1 MLGKGLDE
9 GEDDG
14 IPDWLGLLLGIE
26 DGVSVW
32 KGKEDGKE
40 DGDCEGQ
47 LWKVNVRAYD
57 PKISLLGA
65 HFVTSS
71 LISSDC
77 VESSNKRNSPSNPA
91 FGKIESYAAKLP
103 VDLEELYLLTGFV

>member
-1 MLGKGLDE
+1 MLCKGLDE

-47 LWKVNVRAYD
+47 LWKVNVRPYD
-57 PKISLLGA
+57 PKVGLLGA
-65 HFVTSS
+65 HFVNSVLVSS
-71 LISSDC
+71 GC
-77 VESSNKRNSPSNPA
+77 VESSNK
-91 FGKIESYAAKLP
+91 
-103 VDLEELYLLTGFV
+103 